1 MVDSRRRRCLLATGS
16 RYGARPM
23 AWGVATHPTSSE
35 DQLHWVASDRIVF
48 PWERDGWLHFYSV
61 PVAGGTA
68 SLLTPGDFEVE
79 HVVLSRDRRMLVFDS
94 NQGDIDRRH
103 TWKLGF
109 AEDGS
114 SGLPQAVTSGRGIET
129 QPVIVSSN
137 ATIAVLRS
145 DAHLP
150 LRAAIV
156 EGGKL
161 VDLAPQTI
169 PPDFPG
175 AGFVEPEEVVFPA
188 ADGLAIRGQLFL
200 PPRMKPGERH
210 PAVVYFHGGSR
221 RQMLLGWHYGEYYSG
236 VYAMNQYLAS
246 KGYVVL
252 SVNYRSG
259 TGYGLDF
266 REALNYGPAG
276 ASEFN
281 DAMGAG
287 LYLKNR
293 SDVDGKRIGC
303 WGGSWGGYLTA
314 LALARTSD
322 LFAAGV
328 DLHGVFDWGSIL
340 PELSP
345 DTASPEHMRKA
356 QIAYSSSP
364 VASISTWRSPV
375 LMIHGDDDRNAPFA
389 ETVQQAEAL
398 RKQGIDYE
406 ELIFPDEIHGFLL
419 RRTWLRTFEATE
431 DFFSRKLIG
440 KN

>member
-1 MVDSRRRRCLLATGS
+1 
-16 RYGARPM
+16 
-23 AWGVATHPTSSE
+23 
-35 DQLHWVASDRIVF
+35 LHWIVGDRLAF

-61 PVAGGTA
+61 AVAGGTA

-79 HVVLSRDRRMLVFDS
+79 HATLSRDRKTLVFDS
-94 NQGDIDRRH
+94 NQGDIDRKH
-103 TWKLGF
+103 VWKLSF
-109 AEDGS
+109 AADGHAS
-114 SGLPQAVTSGRGIET
+114 PPEAVTSGTGIET
-129 QPVIVSSN
+129 QPVLASDN
-137 ATIAVLRS
+137 ASIIVLRS

-156 EGGKL
+156 EDGRL

-169 PPDFPG
+169 PSDFPG
-175 AGFVEPEEVVFPA
+175 SRFVEPQQVIFPA
-188 ADGLAIRGQLFL
+188 ADGLAIHGQLFL
-200 PPRMKPGERH
+200 PPGLKAGERH

-221 RQMLLGWHYGEYYSG
+221 RQMLLDWHYGEYYSG

-259 TGYGLDF
+259 TGYGFDF

-281 DAMGAG
+281 DALGAG
-287 LYLKNR
+287 LYLKSR

-322 LFAAGV
+322 LFVAGV
-328 DLHGVFDWGSIL
+328 DLHGVFDWGAIL
-340 PELSP
+340 PELNP
-345 DTASPEHMRKA
+345 DSASPEHMRKA
-356 QIAYSSSP
+356 QLAYYSSP
-364 VASISTWRSPV
+364 IASISTWRSPV

-398 RKQGIDYE
+398 RKRGVDFD

-419 RRTWLRTFEATE
+419 RRTWLQTFEAME
-431 DFFSRKLIG
+431 DFFNRKLVR
-440 KN
+440 KQ